1 MKSLE
6 FEKLVRDA
14 ITTLPRHI
22 GDAMENVVFVVE
34 KEPRRRKA
42 KEVGIKINET
52 LLGLYEGVPLTGRGS
67 GYSGVLPDKITIF
80 QNPIEELSGGDA
92 NKLKI
97 LVLDVVRHE
106 VGHYFGFDE
115 EELLAI
121 ENKRKQK

>member
-22 GDAMENVVFVVE
+22 GDAMENVVFIVE

-67 GYSGVLPDKITIF
+67 AMS
-80 QNPIEELSGGDA
+80 
-92 NKLKI
+92 
-97 LVLDVVRHE
+97 
-106 VGHYFGFDE
+106 
-115 EELLAI
+115 
-121 ENKRKQK
+121 